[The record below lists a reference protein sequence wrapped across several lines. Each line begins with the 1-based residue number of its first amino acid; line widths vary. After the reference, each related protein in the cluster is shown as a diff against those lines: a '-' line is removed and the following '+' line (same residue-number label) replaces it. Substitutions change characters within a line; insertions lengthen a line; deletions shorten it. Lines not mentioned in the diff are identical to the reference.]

1 MVEWAI
7 DIYPNKLFVIDST
20 GSALPHEKPQGFM
33 LEKEGDYAT
42 LLNWKITLLQYLEK
56 AIPDTDSTY
65 INHTMWGATNAAKVT
80 VEDLRTHKKKTDWI
94 SAGNFQFSPRAI
106 HLDDEHTLVMAPA
119 EARKFQSEV
128 LVYQKGKQEVLE
140 EKIEVNH
147 PISVGGW
154 RIYQLSYDERM
165 GRWSELSVVELIS
178 DPWLPVVYVGIFL
191 LLAGGIALLFEV
203 KTKTANK

>member
-1 MVEWAI
+1 
-7 DIYPNKLFVIDST
+7 
-20 GSALPHEKPQGFM
+20 M
-33 LEKEGDYAT
+33 LEKQGESMT

-65 INHTMWGATNAAKVT
+65 VNHTMWGATNAAKVT

-119 EARKFQSEV
+119 EARKFQSDV
-128 LVYQKGKQEVLE
+128 LIYQKDHINEVLE

-165 GRWSELSVVELIS
+165 GALVRTQCRRTHLRPLVTCRLCRN
-178 DPWLPVVYVGIFL
+178 FL
-191 LLAGGIALLFEV
+191 TTCRRYCSPL
-203 KTKTANK
+203 

>member
-1 MVEWAI
+1 
-7 DIYPNKLFVIDST
+7 
-20 GSALPHEKPQGFM
+20 M

-42 LLNWKITLLQYLEK
+42 LLNWKITLHQYLEK

-128 LVYQKGKQEVLE
+128 LVYQKGKEEVLK

-147 PISVGGW
+147 PISVDGW

-191 LLAGGIALLFEV
+191 LLLGGVALLFEV